1 MWLTDF
7 GAAKD
12 FTNDNTSSSESGE
25 RGTLKHCAPG
35 VAQWSVSC
43 RSADVFS
50 LGCVFLGLLVTL
62 HPDRLLQ

>member
-1 MWLTDF
+1 
-7 GAAKD
+7 
-12 FTNDNTSSSESGE
+12 
-25 RGTLKHCAPG
+25 
-35 VAQWSVSC
+35 VSC